1 MKKKLLIKCRKV
13 CNLKASKAL
22 FMNQHIIS
30 RIAVWLLA
38 IVMIVFGI
46 QHFKYPKEM
55 MSFVPT
61 YLPGGVIW
69 VYFVGAAFILA
80 AISFIINRYVSLAGY
95 LLAAMLIL
103 FVILIHYPNWS
114 QAGDVVEKRM
124 NFTNLLKD
132 TAIAGFAL
140 YIASNTNHQRL
151 NVFDDE
157 KK

>member
-1 MKKKLLIKCRKV
+1 
-13 CNLKASKAL
+13 
-22 FMNQHIIS
+22 
-30 RIAVWLLA
+30 
-38 IVMIVFGI
+38 
-46 QHFKYPKEM
+46 M

-61 YLPGGVIW
+61 YLPGGIVW

-95 LLAAMLIL
+95 LLAVMLIL
-103 FVILIHYPNWS
+103 FVILVHWPNYS
-114 QAGDVVEKRM
+114 QAGDLIEKRI

-132 TAIAGFAL
+132 TAIAGFAM
-140 YIASNTNHQRL
+140 YIAANTNHQRL

>member
-1 MKKKLLIKCRKV
+1 
-13 CNLKASKAL
+13 
-22 FMNQHIIS
+22 MNQHIIS

-95 LLAAMLIL
+95 LLAVMLIL
-103 FVILIHYPNWS
+103 FVVLIHWPNYS
-114 QAGDVVEKRM
+114 QAGDLVEKRM